1 MMSKKLFLV
10 VNVDWALFSHRLPV
24 VLAALQQGYEVTIV
38 TKNTGRKGEIE
49 SLGLKFI
56 DLPMSRSSLNPLE
69 GLRTFLF
76 LWFLYW
82 IQKPDIIHH
91 VGLKTILYGT
101 LASKF
106 ACAKG
111 VINAVNGLGILFS
124 PDNTSVVS
132 KIIIPVFRFSHRRRH
147 LAVIFQNDDDKALF
161 LNKNIIKK
169 DQVFKIKGSGVNLN
183 IFSYIPEKQAE
194 LKIRILFIARMIKE
208 KGVLELI
215 EAARILEANY
225 KDRVT
230 FLLCGGLDDNPHA
243 ISKEFMEKHCDGE
256 YIQWLGHRS
265 NVKELLEQSHIF
277 VFPSYYREGIPKSLI
292 EACAVGRPIITSDSP
307 GCRECVIN
315 NYNGYLVPVKDTDLL
330 AQKMETLI
338 NDKEKRVRMGLNS
351 RKLAEKEFSVEN
363 VIEKHLEIYSTLI

>member
-1 MMSKKLFLV
+1 MKKIFLV
-10 VNVDWALFSHRLPV
+10 VNVDWSLFSHRLPV
-24 VLAALQQGYEVTIV
+24 ALAALQQGYEVTIV
-38 TKNTGRKGEIE
+38 TKNTGRKEEIE

-69 GLRTFLF
+69 GLGTFLF

-82 IQKPDIIHH
+82 KQKPDIIHH

-101 LASKF
+101 LAAKF
-106 ACAKG
+106 AHAKG

-124 PDNTSVVS
+124 PDYMSVVS
-132 KIIIPVFRFSHRRRH
+132 KIIIPVFRFSHRQRH

-161 LNKNIIKK
+161 LNNNIIKK
-169 DQVFKIKGSGVNLN
+169 DQTFKIKGSGVNLN
-183 IFSYIPEKQAE
+183 IFSYMPEKQVE
-194 LKIRILFIARMIKE
+194 SKICILFTARMIKE

-215 EAARILEANY
+215 EAARILEAKY
-225 KDRVT
+225 KDRIT

-243 ISKEFMEKHCDGE
+243 SSKEFMEKHCDGT

-265 NVKELLEQSHIF
+265 DVKELLEKSHI
-277 VFPSYYREGIPKSLI
+277 VAFPSYREGLPKSLI

-315 NYNGYLVPVKDTDLL
+315 GYNGYLVPVKDTGIL
-330 AQKMETLI
+330 AQKIELLI
-338 NDKEKRVRMGLNS
+338 HDAGKRIEMGWNS
-351 RKLAEKEFSVEN
+351 RVLAEKEFSIEN
-363 VIEKHLEIYSTLI
+363 VIEKHLEIYDMLIKH